1 MEVSNTGKLAQ
12 QLLWQAVELRA
23 SDVHVEPLED
33 GVCVRIR
40 VDGLLQE
47 LCRLPMNQYST
58 LLTQLKVQSGMD
70 IAEKRVPQDGR
81 WQLYDGNRQIDLRL
95 STLPTI
101 NGEKAAIRILHKEQQ
116 LWALSEL
123 GMDEINYRLY
133 QNMYRAANG
142 LLLLTGPTGSGKTTT
157 LYATLRELQQDGLNL
172 VTIEDPVEYKLSGVN
187 QVAVNRKAGLDFAA
201 GLRALVRQ
209 DPDIIMLG
217 EIRDRETAAMAVQAA
232 LTGHLVLSTLHTNSA
247 VGAVARLLD
256 MGVAPYLLAA
266 ALRGVL
272 AQRLVRRVCPYC
284 SEEYTPEAAE
294 RRYLGDVANSI
305 AGLRRGRGCEHCR
318 HRGYWGRLAVQEL
331 LPVEENLAELISRR
345 AARAELL
352 QAGAANGWRSLYAD
366 GRAKILAG
374 LTTVEELWRVGIR
387 EEQAYAG

>member
-1 MEVSNTGKLAQ
+1 MEVSSTGKLAQ
-12 QLLWQAVELRA
+12 QLLWQAAELRA

-33 GVCVRIR
+33 GVLLRIR

-47 LCRLPMNQYST
+47 LCRLPLNQYST

-70 IAEKRVPQDGR
+70 IAEKRLPQDGR
-81 WQLYDGNRQIDLRL
+81 WQLQGEGRQIDLRL

-101 NGEKAAIRILHKEQQ
+101 NGEKAVIRILHKEQQ
-116 LWALSEL
+116 LLNLTSLGLSEVN
-123 GMDEINYRLY
+123 GRLY
-133 QNMYRAANG
+133 QGMYQAANG

-157 LYATLRELQQDGLNL
+157 LYATLRELQQNGLNL
-172 VTIEDPVEYKLSGVN
+172 VTIEDPVEYKLPGIN

-217 EIRDRETAAMAVQAA
+217 EIRDTETAAMAVQAA

-266 ALRGVL
+266 ALRGVM
-272 AQRLVRRVCPYC
+272 AQRLVRRICPHC
-284 SEEYTPEAAE
+284 SEEYTPKAAE
-294 RRYLGDVANSI
+294 RRYLGEQAHGAI
-305 AGLRRGRGCEHCR
+305 TLRRGRGCEHCR
-318 HRGYWGRLAVQEL
+318 YTGYWGRLAVQEL
-331 LPVEENLAELISRR
+331 LPVEENLAELISCR

-352 QAGAANGWRSLYAD
+352 QAGTANGWLSLYAD
-366 GRAKILAG
+366 GKAKVLAG
-374 LTTVEELWRVGIR
+374 LTTVDELWRVGIR
-387 EEQAYAG
+387 EG

>member
-1 MEVSNTGKLAQ
+1 MEVSSTGKLAQ
-12 QLLWQAVELRA
+12 QLLWQAAELRA

-33 GVCVRIR
+33 GVLLRIR

-47 LCRLPMNQYST
+47 LCRLPLNQYST

-70 IAEKRVPQDGR
+70 IAEKRLPQDGR
-81 WQLYDGNRQIDLRL
+81 WQLQGEGRQIDLRL

-101 NGEKAAIRILHKEQQ
+101 NGEKAVNRILHKEQQ
-116 LWALSEL
+116 LLNLTSLGLSEVN
-123 GMDEINYRLY
+123 GRLY
-133 QNMYRAANG
+133 QGMYQAANG

-157 LYATLRELQQDGLNL
+157 LYATLRELQQNGLNL
-172 VTIEDPVEYKLSGVN
+172 VTIEDPVEYKLPGIN

-217 EIRDRETAAMAVQAA
+217 EIRDTETAAMAVQAA
-232 LTGHLVLSTLHTNSA
+232 LTGHLVLSTLHTNRA

-266 ALRGVL
+266 ALRGVM
-272 AQRLVRRVCPYC
+272 AQRLVRRICPHC
-284 SEEYTPEAAE
+284 SEEYTPKAAE
-294 RRYLGDVANSI
+294 RRYLGELAHGAI
-305 AGLRRGRGCEHCR
+305 TLRRGMGCEHCR
-318 HRGYWGRLAVQEL
+318 YTGYWGRLAVQEL
-331 LPVEENLAELISRR
+331 LPVEENLAELISCR

-352 QAGAANGWRSLYAD
+352 QAGTANGWLSLYAD
-366 GRAKILAG
+366 GKAKVLAG
-374 LTTVEELWRVGIR
+374 LTTVDELWRVGIR
-387 EEQAYAG
+387 EG

>member
-1 MEVSNTGKLAQ
+1 MEINNTGKLAQ

-47 LCRLPMNQYST
+47 LCRLPLNQYST

-81 WQLYDGNRQIDLRL
+81 WQLHGEGRQIDLRL

-116 LWALSEL
+116 LLDLSGL
-123 GMDEINYRLY
+123 GMNEINYRLY
-133 QNMYRAANG
+133 RDMYRAANG
-142 LLLLTGPTGSGKTTT
+142 LLLLTGPTGSGKTTA

-172 VTIEDPVEYKLSGVN
+172 VTIEDPVEYKLPGIN

-217 EIRDRETAAMAVQAA
+217 EIRDPETAAMAVQAA

-266 ALRGVL
+266 ALRGVM
-272 AQRLVRRVCPYC
+272 AQRLVRRICPHC
-284 SEEYTPEAAE
+284 SEEYTPEAVE
-294 RRYLGDVANSI
+294 RRYLGAAADGVSA
-305 AGLRRGRGCEHCR
+305 LRRGRGCGRCR
-318 HRGYWGRLAVQEL
+318 HTGYWGRLAVQEL

-366 GRAKILAG
+366 GRAKALAG